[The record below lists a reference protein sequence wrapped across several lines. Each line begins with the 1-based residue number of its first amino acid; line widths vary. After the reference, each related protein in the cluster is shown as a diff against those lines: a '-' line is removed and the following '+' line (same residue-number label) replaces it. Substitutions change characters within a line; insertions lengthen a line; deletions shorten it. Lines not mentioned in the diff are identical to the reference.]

1 MESPQPQSPPRIT
14 GLPPGVEV
22 APLTARFIAFLIDFL
37 APVAVMI
44 AVLAIAGT
52 LDPGAGRV
60 LLNLLA
66 VLIGICWALV
76 VSWMYA
82 TRAAGPGMRLMK
94 LQLVGLT
101 DGRPIGWAR
110 FLLRAAALWVLI
122 GSFIGLIALVV
133 LLPRNPRRQALHDF
147 LVDSVVIAERP
158 LAPPRAGSA
167 ASVGQGVLPPQQP
180 APPSQPVYGPR
191 PSPYRQPEPAAAQPY
206 PPAPV
211 PPNPASTQFPAAP
224 PPPVVTGPAEYPGT
238 ATTARPQHEG
248 WVAGLDDGR
257 DLEVAGLIL
266 LGRNPQGRPG
276 EDDAELIKIVDETR
290 TVSKTHL
297 AIGVDQS
304 GMFVMDRG
312 STNGSSVTSAGG
324 VSTPCPPGDV
334 IHVAEGNI
342 VSFGDHWLEIKR
354 TPATQ

>member
-1 MESPQPQSPPRIT
+1 MESPQPQSAARTT

-22 APLTARFIAFLIDFL
+22 APLTARFIAFLVDFL

-44 AVLAIAGT
+44 TVLAIAGA

-60 LLNLLA
+60 LLNVLA
-66 VLIGICWALV
+66 VLIGIGLALV

-94 LQLVGLT
+94 LQLVGMT

-133 LLPRNPRRQALHDF
+133 FLPRNPRRQALHDF

-158 LAPPRAGSA
+158 LAPPQAGSA
-167 ASVGQGVLPPQQP
+167 ASVGQGSLPPQQA
-180 APPSQPVYGPR
+180 APPPQPVYGPHA
-191 PSPYRQPEPAAAQPY
+191 SPYRQPEPAAAQPY
-206 PPAPV
+206 PPVPVPV

-224 PPPVVTGPAEYPGT
+224 PPPVVTGPSEYPRT
-238 ATTARPQHEG
+238 ATTARSQHEG

-297 AIGVDQS
+297 AVGVDQS

-354 TPATQ
+354 TP